1 MPLKRYILPLIG
13 AILVFMATV
22 FLLGTFASK
31 PTEVVI
37 ELKAKVLENDLFQL
51 FYLQEGAS
59 SFSEKNSIR
68 VNVKG
73 DTAYQNIKFAI
84 PLDTLIT
91 KFRLDVGRNSKQKPM
106 RFERIGLN
114 ALHKSFE
121 YKMSESFAAN
131 VNIALKDGQYFTSST
146 SKIYDPFFISKFNV
160 PEIIEELKA
169 EQPLTGK
176 PIAYLIAFVF
186 SLALFISL
194 FLKDVR
200 IDGIQLDPYI
210 FAFVLIIAVPSLV
223 KLFQNDKE
231 NEVTEKRELASE
243 PEFEFS
249 ETFSA
254 AYENY
259 YNDNFGLRPT
269 VIKWSNNIKVGLFRD
284 SSKPELVQFGD
295 VGFLFFNQ
303 FTEKDGG
310 IYASYSN
317 TNLISGN
324 QLEKAYQN
332 HLKLKTDLAEKGIE
346 YVLGFWPNKHS
357 IYSDYLPFSMKMQIK
372 NDSSLAD
379 QVVDYFGK
387 RKMSVFD
394 VRADMLKR
402 SAERQLYCKF
412 DSHWNSSGAYEA
424 YASFCRQ
431 TFDAL
436 GLAPFPLD
444 DFEIKYRITQKGDLT
459 NLLGIDSITG
469 YYDKLPLY
477 SLKDKNKRFRYV
489 APKGFPKNT
498 IITENDNCGND
509 KTVVVFRD
517 SYTIALVQFLSL
529 HFSKVI
535 YVWKSPVDKATVE
548 KIKPDIVIL
557 GVVERRLP
565 YLLGT
570 IK

>member
-1 MPLKRYILPLIG
+1 MPLKRYIPPVIG
-13 AILVFMATV
+13 CILVFMATV
-22 FLLGTFASK
+22 FLLDTFASK
-31 PTEVVI
+31 PSEVVI

-51 FYLQEGAS
+51 FYLQEGES
-59 SFSEKNSIR
+59 SFSEKNSVR

-73 DTAYQNIKFAI
+73 DTAYQNIKFII

-106 RFERIGLN
+106 RFERIDLKALN
-114 ALHKSFE
+114 TSFE
-121 YKMSESFAAN
+121 YTMSESFMPN
-131 VNIALKDGQYFTSST
+131 VNITQKDGQYITNST
-146 SKIYDPFFISKFNV
+146 TKSYDPFFTSKFNV
-160 PEIIEELKA
+160 PQIIETLK
-169 EQPLTGK
+169 EDQPLASK

-200 IDGIQLDPYI
+200 IGQIQLDPYI
-210 FAFVLIIAVPSLV
+210 LAFALIIAVPSLV
-223 KLFQNDKE
+223 KLFQIDE
-231 NEVTEKRELASE
+231 AGEMTEKRELTPE
-243 PEFEFS
+243 PEFAFS
-249 ETFSA
+249 KTFPA
-254 AYENY
+254 EYESY
-259 YNDNFGLRPT
+259 FNDNFGLRPT

-284 SSKPELVQFGD
+284 SSKPELVQFGSR
-295 VGFLFFNQ
+295 GFLFFNQ
-303 FTEKDGG
+303 YSVDDGG

-317 TNLISGN
+317 LNIVSDG
-324 QLEKAYQN
+324 QLEKAYQK
-332 HLKLKTDLAEKGIE
+332 HAKLKTELAENGIT
-346 YVLGFWPNKHS
+346 YILGFWPNKHS

-387 RKMSVFD
+387 RKMPIFD
-394 VRADMLKR
+394 VRADMLKKGR
-402 SAERQLYCKF
+402 ERQLYCKL

-436 GLAPFPLD
+436 GLDPLPLA
-444 DFEIKYRITQKGDLT
+444 DFDIKYRKTQKGDLT

-477 SLKDKNKRFRYV
+477 SLRDKSKKFRYV

-535 YVWKSPVDKATVE
+535 YVWKSPVDRATVE

-570 IK
+570 VK